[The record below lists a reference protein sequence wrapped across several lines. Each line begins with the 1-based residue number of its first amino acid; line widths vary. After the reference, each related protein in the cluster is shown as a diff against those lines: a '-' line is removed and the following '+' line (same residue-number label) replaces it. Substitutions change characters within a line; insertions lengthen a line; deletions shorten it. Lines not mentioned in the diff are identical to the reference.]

1 MHLMMIFMTLG
12 MAVGIRLLYSLCPDR
27 ISCWQRSLIAF
38 IAPPLLLLMTAIAV
52 ISMGYHGEMLGFPA
66 SRFSYLL
73 ALFFLLFALIRGLE
87 ITYKGWVS
95 TRKVQEYPQ
104 KSIDNYTARIINTSL
119 PYSAQ
124 IGFWNSELIIS
135 DGIIRTLDD
144 DHLKAVIAHEQAH
157 VYYHDTFWFFWLGWL
172 KRISFWLPKTKTLW
186 QDLLLLREIRADQK
200 AAETIDAL
208 ILAESLL
215 IIAQE
220 INRIATANPLGVL
233 EAAFHDLDLDN
244 RLEERIN
251 ALFNESDEVSFK
263 GIDWYFV
270 LITLLP
276 LISIPFHR

>member
-1 MHLMMIFMTLG
+1 MHLMMIVMTIG
-12 MAVGIRLLYSLCPDR
+12 MAVSIRLLSSLCRDR

-38 IAPPLLLLMTAIAV
+38 IIPPLLLLMTAIAV

-73 ALFFLLFALIRGLE
+73 AVCFLLFALIRGVE
-87 ITYKGWVS
+87 ITYQGWTS
-95 TRKVQEYPQ
+95 TQKVKEHPQ
-104 KSIDNYTARIINTSL
+104 KDINNHTARIIDINL

-124 IGFWNSELIIS
+124 VGFWNSELIIS
-135 DGIIRTLDD
+135 KGIIKTLDD

-172 KRISFWLPKTKTLW
+172 KRISFWLPKTKSLW

-200 AAETIDAL
+200 AAETVDPL
-208 ILAESLL
+208 MLAESLL
-215 IIAQE
+215 MIAQE
-220 INRIATANPLGVL
+220 INRIATATPLGVV
-233 EAAFHDLDLDN
+233 EATFHDLDLDN
-244 RLEERIN
+244 RLEERID
-251 ALFNESDEVSFK
+251 ALFNESEEVSFK

-270 LITLLP
+270 LITLFP